1 MATVTSFPRRD
12 QEAAFDRAG
21 PGSTLLVQGDEP
33 AFDLRRMFGAIRRRK
48 ILIAGLTIVA
58 TGFAALY
65 ANQLQPL
72 YSSESLIVLEGARNN
87 VINIDRVAQGIQPDY
102 FTMETQAA
110 IIGSRAIAAKV
121 VDRLN
126 LYDSPFYNPALM
138 VHKPSLSEM
147 LVSRVK
153 GFVGFDTD
161 APEAKGFHD
170 PWEGMPP
177 TEKRAAMREYLADAF
192 LSGLTVVPS
201 QTSRLISI
209 NYVSTNPEMAARA
222 ANAAAEAYIFDQ
234 IESKGDVTARAS
246 RWLNERVVE
255 LRDRVIESE
264 TKLEQFRARTGLLD
278 VGEGSTLKTQL
289 VKLEAELGEARTR
302 RAEADARFG
311 QVQALLRDKSAA
323 DGVES
328 AAAVLDSP
336 LIQRLREQET
346 QIVRSLSALS
356 TQLRP
361 GHPRMAL
368 AENELQDLRKKISI
382 EVDKIV
388 RNLENELD
396 ISKVREQNLRREVAS
411 LERQIS
417 EQGQAS
423 ANMRALRAEVDAN
436 KQLYQT
442 VLARFKETKVVDD
455 EVQEADARIIS
466 PATVPGGPFYP
477 QKRFIIIA
485 ALFVSL
491 VFGIAIA
498 IALELLDNGFWSI
511 ADVEIATGIPGLGS
525 IPRIKEAV
533 RGGQLPGTWDR
544 QSRSSYEEAIRSIRT
559 GLMLSNID
567 QAPKTVLVTSSI
579 SSEGKTSTSLSI
591 ATLSARTG
599 QRAIIVDC
607 DMRHPSVHVALRV
620 PNEIGLSNYLTGQ
633 NCLEEI
639 IDIDLASGVHYITAG
654 GRNPHPM
661 DLLNSQQM
669 KALVALLAQQYDLV
683 IFDTPPL
690 LAVSDTLVLARQ
702 VEKAIYVVR
711 WAKTPRNTVTTGLR
725 QIIDAGADLAGI
737 VMTQVDTKKQ
747 ARYGKSGHEYHYY
760 YDNLKKYYIE
770 E

>member
-1 MATVTSFPRRD
+1 
-12 QEAAFDRAG
+12 
-21 PGSTLLVQGDEP
+21 
-33 AFDLRRMFGAIRRRK
+33 
-48 ILIAGLTIVA
+48 
-58 TGFAALY
+58 
-65 ANQLQPL
+65 
-72 YSSESLIVLEGARNN
+72 
-87 VINIDRVAQGIQPDY
+87 
-102 FTMETQAA
+102 
-110 IIGSRAIAAKV
+110 
-121 VDRLN
+121 
-126 LYDSPFYNPALM
+126 
-138 VHKPSLSEM
+138 
-147 LVSRVK
+147 
-153 GFVGFDTD
+153 
-161 APEAKGFHD
+161 
-170 PWEGMPP
+170 
-177 TEKRAAMREYLADAF
+177 
-192 LSGLTVVPS
+192 
-201 QTSRLISI
+201 
-209 NYVSTNPEMAARA
+209 
-222 ANAAAEAYIFDQ
+222 
-234 IESKGDVTARAS
+234 
-246 RWLNERVVE
+246 
-255 LRDRVIESE
+255 
-264 TKLEQFRARTGLLD
+264 
-278 VGEGSTLKTQL
+278 

-567 QAPKTVLVTSSI
+567 
-579 SSEGKTSTSLSI
+579 
-591 ATLSARTG
+591 
-599 QRAIIVDC
+599 
-607 DMRHPSVHVALRV
+607 
-620 PNEIGLSNYLTGQ
+620 
-633 NCLEEI
+633 
-639 IDIDLASGVHYITAG
+639 
-654 GRNPHPM
+654 
-661 DLLNSQQM
+661 
-669 KALVALLAQQYDLV
+669 
-683 IFDTPPL
+683 
-690 LAVSDTLVLARQ
+690 
-702 VEKAIYVVR
+702 
-711 WAKTPRNTVTTGLR
+711 
-725 QIIDAGADLAGI
+725 
-737 VMTQVDTKKQ
+737 
-747 ARYGKSGHEYHYY
+747 
-760 YDNLKKYYIE
+760 
-770 E
+770 